1 MLKFLYGSTCLWLAT
16 VLVAQ
21 TTVLM
26 AQTTTLQQAGERLR
40 VKQGLQVAFEQRV
53 LTIRK
58 KIRLTTGEGFFHPDG
73 SFRWVITHRGQ
84 MVRTYVYDRKT
95 ITEYLPEEKTANVW
109 SLKSAKTDAISR
121 IVALIK
127 SPHQLKRDYVVKE
140 QQQTNNKLQL
150 LLVPRESNDIRDV
163 AVTLDLKAN
172 FISKVKIT
180 YRHKRYNE
188 FVFSNPQRK
197 KITAAQFKFTPPAGT
212 KVNYLQ

>member
-1 MLKFLYGSTCLWLAT
+1 MWAT
-16 VLVAQ
+16 VLV
-21 TTVLM
+21 
-26 AQTTTLQQAGERLR
+26 AQTTTLQQAGEQLR

-58 KIRLTTGEGFFHPDG
+58 KIRITKGEGFFHPDG

-95 ITEYLPEEKTANVW
+95 VTEYLPEEKTANVW

-121 IVALIK
+121 IVVLIK

-140 QQQTNNKLQL
+140 QQQAHNKLQL
-150 LLVPRESNDIRDV
+150 LLVPREPNDIRDV
-163 AVTLDLKAN
+163 AVTLDLKAK
-172 FISKVKIT
+172 FISMVKIT

-188 FVFSNPQRK
+188 FVFSNPRRQ
-197 KITAAQFKFTPPAGT
+197 KITAAQFKFSPPTGT
-212 KVNYLQ
+212 KVNYLH